1 MSKNKVTM
9 DSGTLRAEN
18 RLDSME
24 GSTGAKNAVMRDLQP
39 VSDTLPPN
47 LMNITECPELTDIHD
62 YGFNDDA
69 PNMSLPTDERQQDSS
84 YSPNDKAAPTNNI
97 FFLERSNP
105 LSSKGD

>member
-39 VSDTLPPN
+39 GSDTLPPN
-47 LMNITECPELTDIHD
+47 LMNITECPE
-62 YGFNDDA
+62 
-69 PNMSLPTDERQQDSS
+69 
-84 YSPNDKAAPTNNI
+84 
-97 FFLERSNP
+97 
-105 LSSKGD
+105 